1 MADTI
6 YTTPRYF
13 GALQI
18 PVLAGRSFTEADG
31 PGTQR
36 VAIVNQ
42 MFARKFFH
50 GASAVGRYLDK
61 DTMIVGV
68 VENVAMAPGIDP
80 VAPLTS
86 VVSMYVPDALIVAMQ
101 LTWLH

>member
-1 MADTI
+1 
-6 YTTPRYF
+6 
-13 GALQI
+13 LQI
-18 PVLAGRSFTEADG
+18 PVLTGRSFTEADG
-31 PGTQR
+31 PDTQR

-42 MFARKFFH
+42 MFVRKFFH
-50 GASAVGRYLDK
+50 DANAVGRYLDK

-86 VVSMYVPDALIVAMQ
+86 EETMYVPPAQMEQGSFRCFTCGSSLAG
-101 LTWLH
+101 LFAHLAR

>member
-36 VAIVNQ
+36 VAIINQ

-86 VVSMYVPDALIVAMQ
+86 EETMYVPEIGRASCRERV
-101 LTWLH
+101 